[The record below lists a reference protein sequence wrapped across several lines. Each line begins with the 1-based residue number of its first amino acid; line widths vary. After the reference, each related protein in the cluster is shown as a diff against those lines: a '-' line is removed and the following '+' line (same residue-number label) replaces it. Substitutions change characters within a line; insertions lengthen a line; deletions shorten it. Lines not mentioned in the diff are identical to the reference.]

1 MAEVYLPTRRAR
13 YGEGRRSAHE
23 VGFDDVAALVAA
35 DTPQKL
41 DRYASAS
48 DGLFGAEEP
57 VKASDVEAAR
67 SLLVLALK
75 AKEAGA
81 GEDSSPE
88 TLAEY
93 GVVTS
98 APSEGVLSLM
108 EAASEL
114 EAAAAELASELGPG
128 GADLLIG
135 GSSYRRGGK
144 AAAPLMGATFS
155 WDVPAGGYADYLFAA
170 IVAEEDYDEL
180 LGVPC
185 QWDCVWHAESSDEAG
200 CEVDPEDAD
209 GLQVICALGYYERT
223 AEGARKCLS
232 DLVDRLFTLHMADV
246 RTVSLGGGQ
255 ECRVIA
261 TGISS
266 LWWCAIDS
274 LRDGRLGTC
283 EVCGKPYVARG
294 ERGKPRKYCSDA
306 CRQWHKNHPGEKKSN
321 F

>member
-13 YGEGRRSAHE
+13 YGGSRQNAHE
-23 VGFDDVAALVAA
+23 IGFDDVAALIAA

-41 DRYASAS
+41 DRYASES
-48 DGLFGAEEP
+48 VGLFGAEEITR
-57 VKASDVEAAR
+57 VTDVEAAR

-75 AKEAGA
+75 AKEASTDGA
-81 GEDSSPE
+81 PGLEA
-88 TLAEY
+88 LREY
-93 GVVTS
+93 GIAVN

-108 EAASEL
+108 KAASEL
-114 EAAAAELASELGPG
+114 EAAASELAGELGPR
-128 GADLLIG
+128 GASLLLG
-135 GSSYRRGGK
+135 EPAYRRAGK
-144 AAAPLMGATFS
+144 TEGQVMGATFD
-155 WDVPAGGYADYLFAA
+155 WRIPAGEYADYLVAA
-170 IVAEEDYDEL
+170 IEAEEGYCEL
-180 LGVPC
+180 LGAPC
-185 QWDCVWHAESSDEAG
+185 PWDFMRCPDGDEDGAHRTGAEGLRMFCV
-200 CEVDPEDAD
+200 
-209 GLQVICALGYYERT
+209 LGYYERS
-223 AEGARKCLS
+223 ASGARQCLA

-274 LRDGRLGTC
+274 LRDGRLGAC

-306 CRQWHKNHPGEKKSN
+306 CRQWHKNHPGEKRAN

>member
-13 YGEGRRSAHE
+13 YGGSRQNAHE
-23 VGFDDVAALVAA
+23 IGFDDVAALVAA

-41 DRYASAS
+41 DRYASES
-48 DGLFGAEEP
+48 VGLFGAEEITR
-57 VKASDVEAAR
+57 VTDVEAAR

-75 AKEAGA
+75 AKEASTDGA
-81 GEDSSPE
+81 PGLEA
-88 TLAEY
+88 LREY
-93 GVVTS
+93 GIAVN

-108 EAASEL
+108 KAASEL
-114 EAAAAELASELGPG
+114 EAAASELAGELGPR
-128 GADLLIG
+128 GASLLLG
-135 GSSYRRGGK
+135 EPAYRRAGK
-144 AAAPLMGATFS
+144 TEGQVMGATFD
-155 WDVPAGGYADYLFAA
+155 WRIPAGEYADYLVAA
-170 IVAEEDYDEL
+170 IEAEESYCEL

-185 QWDCVWHAESSDEAG
+185 PWDYTRCPDGDKAEAHRTGTEGLRMLCV
-200 CEVDPEDAD
+200 
-209 GLQVICALGYYERT
+209 LGYYERS
-223 AEGARKCLS
+223 ASGARQCLA
-232 DLVDRLFTLHMADV
+232 DLVDRLFTLHMTDV

-274 LRDGRLGTC
+274 LRDGRLGAC

-306 CRQWHKNHPGEKKSN
+306 CRQWHKNHPGEKRAN